1 MGSWTELDAIY
12 PPGRLT
18 PATALVVALGRLA
31 GAKSL
36 HTHGRLAAFLP
47 ARLSYDAD
55 LLGRAKRYLSEV
67 ALDDF
72 LAEARALLS
81 ARQRLVLALQV
92 LDYQLAAGDPP
103 ERRDLA
109 AQIIAGLGLDG
120 EALLAHRATLAI
132 KNDLDLF
139 PQ

>member
-18 PATALVVALGRLA
+18 PATALVVALGHLA
-31 GAKSL
+31 GATSL
-36 HTHGRLAAFLP
+36 YEDGRLATFLP
-47 ARLSYDAD
+47 TRLSYDAD
-55 LLGRAKRYLSEV
+55 LLGRTARYLGEV
-67 ALDDF
+67 SLADF
-72 LAEARALLS
+72 LAEARTLLS
-81 ARQRLVLALQV
+81 ARQRLVVALQV

-103 ERRDLA
+103 ERRDMA
-109 AQIIAGLGLDG
+109 AQLLAGLGLDG